1 MIAFRSAGP
10 RDTLPER
17 QRRRTMSNNNVEVG
31 FSGNINTML
40 GIALVTA
47 AIALALAVWS
57 LSRINDLEAFV
68 AVQAIRSAQEAKQ

>member
-1 MIAFRSAGP
+1 
-10 RDTLPER
+10 
-17 QRRRTMSNNNVEVG
+17 MSNNEVEVG

-47 AIALALAVWS
+47 AISLALSVWG

-68 AVQAIRSAQEAKQ
+68 AVQAIRSAQEARK